1 MLIVLT
7 LDTIHTNTCESIVER
22 GPGDAMC
29 DGSERAHVRRAVM
42 KGKKRKK
49 ERKFCSK
56 LTLLSLIIRVS
67 ASESEDKNN
76 GSEKMVAR

>member
-42 KGKKRKK
+42 KGKKERKK
-49 ERKFCSK
+49 ES
-56 LTLLSLIIRVS
+56 S
-67 ASESEDKNN
+67 AQS
-76 GSEKMVAR
+76 